1 MRLRRMCLLILGFT
15 ISTGICSVW
24 FVSQQNSVPVV
35 KGYAEE
41 MPLPIFVGD
50 TELLAEQILTYER
63 EYIEDTEFG
72 EFVFVTGL
80 ILRNT
85 SDKGVVRAKVKLTG
99 ESGFL
104 EFDATYIPP
113 GEAVMVLE
121 KNRKETGDFQFY
133 SCTGTVEY
141 DENNWGSSEGLKIR
155 CLSNDQI
162 EITNTTDRTISG
174 IQLYYKTVYTQ
185 ERIYIG
191 GITHCYRINA
201 LSAGK
206 SLTVSPEYFITNRS
220 EIVYTSTD
228 NATPRQIR
236 CGECIA
242 GTGESF
248 FAERIQR
255 RK

>member
-50 TELLAEQILTYER
+50 TELLAEQILTYEG

-121 KNRKETGDFQFY
+121 KNRKETEDSQFY

-141 DENNWGSSEGLKIR
+141 DENSWGSSAEIKVR
-155 CLSNDQI
+155 YLSNDQI
-162 EITNTTDRTISG
+162 EITNTTDNIVTD

-185 ERIYIG
+185 EQFYIG

-206 SLTVSPEYFITNRS
+206 SVIVSPEYFISNRS
-220 EIVYTSTD
+220 EIVYISTY
-228 NATPRQIR
+228 NAPYCQMR
-236 CGECIA
+236 
-242 GTGESF
+242 
-248 FAERIQR
+248 
-255 RK
+255 